1 MDQEKKIKIIL
12 GSGFA
17 LLLLGVLY
25 LFFNRGGASSSEE
38 EEEVSARAIDSAE
51 VSISDIMQH
60 GTTSPRE
67 YASYHPED
75 TEAPLTAEAI
85 APDQSPYEN
94 SENIAKL
101 QEQLRKNMQAQTQVY
116 TQPRPQSSYRQEA
129 PDPTYEPS
137 IPQPRTRSPRIQ
149 AQPQTKEDRQADLPT
164 EATNIPEAPQ
174 SHSRFNS
181 GMRTGTGGIKVIVLG
196 EQELKNDSP
205 LKLVLAQ
212 SVTLEGTNIPKG
224 TALYGI
230 VHTANGR
237 MLVNVS
243 TIQYRDRSFA
253 VSLSA
258 YDRDGLKGINVG
270 VPESTDTSVQ
280 EVAEEAAQR
289 TGIISGAVGAVAGTI
304 SGIFR
309 RKGSSNTII
318 IKSNYQLSLR

>member
-1 MDQEKKIKIIL
+1 
-12 GSGFA
+12 
-17 LLLLGVLY
+17 
-25 LFFNRGGASSSEE
+25 
-38 EEEVSARAIDSAE
+38 
-51 VSISDIMQH
+51 
-60 GTTSPRE
+60 
-67 YASYHPED
+67 
-75 TEAPLTAEAI
+75 
-85 APDQSPYEN
+85 
-94 SENIAKL
+94 
-101 QEQLRKNMQAQTQVY
+101 
-116 TQPRPQSSYRQEA
+116 
-129 PDPTYEPS
+129 
-137 IPQPRTRSPRIQ
+137 
-149 AQPQTKEDRQADLPT
+149 
-164 EATNIPEAPQ
+164 
-174 SHSRFNS
+174 
-181 GMRTGTGGIKVIVLG
+181 MRTGTGGIKVIVLG

-212 SVTLEGTNIPKG
+212 SVTLEWTTIPKG

>member
-12 GSGFA
+12 GSVFA

-25 LFFNRGGASSSEE
+25 LFLNRGGASSSA

-60 GTTSPRE
+60 GASSPRE
-67 YASYHPED
+67 YASYRPED

-94 SENIAKL
+94 SEDIAKL
-101 QEQLRKNMQAQTQVY
+101 QEQLRKNMQTQTQVY
-116 TQPRPQSSYRQEA
+116 TQPREQSSYRQEA
-129 PDPTYEPS
+129 PAQTYAPS
-137 IPQPRTRSPRIQ
+137 IPQPQPSSPRIQ
-149 AQPQTKEDRQADLPT
+149 AQPQTKEDRLADLPT

-174 SHSRFNS
+174 SRSRFNS

-212 SVTLEGTNIPKG
+212 SVTLEGTTIPKG

-270 VPESTDTSVQ
+270 VPENTDTSVQ

>member
-1 MDQEKKIKIIL
+1 MDQQKKIKIIL
-12 GSGFA
+12 GSIFG
-17 LLLLGVLY
+17 LLLLGVFY
-25 LFFNRGGASSSEE
+25 MFFNRGTSSSI

-60 GTTSPRE
+60 GAPSSIE
-67 YASYHPED
+67 YASYRPEE
-75 TEAPLTAEAI
+75 TEAPITAEAI
-85 APDQSPYEN
+85 DPDQSPYEK
-94 SENIAKL
+94 SEDITKL
-101 QEQLRKNMQAQTQVY
+101 QEQLRKNMQAQKQDY
-116 TQPRPQSSYRQEA
+116 TQPRNQSSYKQEA
-129 PDPTYEPS
+129 PPPTYEVS
-137 IPQPRTRSPRIQ
+137 SPQPHPSPSLPQPLPSKDRIIE
-149 AQPQTKEDRQADLPT
+149 QPI
-164 EATNIPEAPQ
+164 ATAPEAPQ
-174 SHSRFNS
+174 RQSRFNS
-181 GMRTGTGGIKVIVLG
+181 GIRTGIGGIKVIVLG
-196 EQELKNDSP
+196 EQELKNEAP

-212 SVTLEGTNIPKG
+212 SITLEGTTIPKG

-243 TIQYRDRSFA
+243 TIQYRDRSFV

-270 VPESTDTSVQ
+270 TPESTDTSVQ

-289 TGIISGAVGAVAGTI
+289 TGIISGAVGTIAGTI

>member
-1 MDQEKKIKIIL
+1 MDQQKKIKIIL
-12 GSGFA
+12 GSIFG
-17 LLLLGVLY
+17 LLLLGVFY
-25 LFFNRGGASSSEE
+25 MFFNRGTSSV

-60 GTTSPRE
+60 GAPSSRE
-67 YASYHPED
+67 YASYRPEE
-75 TEAPLTAEAI
+75 TEAPITAEAI
-85 APDQSPYEN
+85 DPDQSPYQK
-94 SENIAKL
+94 SEDITKL
-101 QEQLRKNMQAQTQVY
+101 QEQLRKNMQAQKQDY
-116 TQPRPQSSYRQEA
+116 TQPRNQSSYKQEA
-129 PDPTYEPS
+129 PPPTYEVS
-137 IPQPRTRSPRIQ
+137 SPQPHPSPALPQPLPSKDRIIE
-149 AQPQTKEDRQADLPT
+149 QPIDPA
-164 EATNIPEAPQ
+164 PEAPQ
-174 SHSRFNS
+174 RQSRFNS
-181 GMRTGTGGIKVIVLG
+181 GIRTGIGGIKVIVLG
-196 EQELKNDSP
+196 EQELKNEAP

-212 SVTLEGTNIPKG
+212 SITLEGTTIPKG

-243 TIQYRDRSFA
+243 TIQYRDRSFV

-270 VPESTDTSVQ
+270 TPESTDTSVQ

-289 TGIISGAVGAVAGTI
+289 TGIISGAVGTVAGTI

>member
-12 GSGFA
+12 GSVFA

-38 EEEVSARAIDSAE
+38 EEVSARAIDSAE
-51 VSISDIMQH
+51 ISISDIMQY
-60 GTTSPRE
+60 GSASPRE
-67 YASYHPED
+67 YASYRPED
-75 TEAPLTAEAI
+75 TESPLTAEAI
-85 APDQSPYEN
+85 APDPSLYEN
-94 SENIAKL
+94 SEDIAKL
-101 QEQLRKNMQAQTQVY
+101 QEQLRKNMQTQTQVY
-116 TQPRPQSSYRQEA
+116 TQPRPQSSYRQEVTEQ
-129 PDPTYEPS
+129 TYEPR
-137 IPQPRTRSPRIQ
+137 IPQPHTSSPRIQ
-149 AQPQTKEDRQADLPT
+149 AQPQIKEDRDAALPT

-174 SHSRFNS
+174 SRSRFNS
-181 GMRTGTGGIKVIVLG
+181 GMRTRTGGINVIVLG

-212 SVTLEGTNIPKG
+212 SVTLEGTTIPKG
-224 TALYGI
+224 TVLYGI

-270 VPESTDTSVQ
+270 IPKSTDTSVQ
-280 EVAEEAAQR
+280 EVAEEAVQR

>member
-12 GSGFA
+12 GSVFA

-38 EEEVSARAIDSAE
+38 EEVSARAIDSAE

-60 GTTSPRE
+60 GAASPKE
-67 YASYHPED
+67 YASYRPED
-75 TEAPLTAEAI
+75 TEVPLTAEAI
-85 APDQSPYEN
+85 VPDQSPYEN
-94 SENIAKL
+94 SEDIAKL
-101 QEQLRKNMQAQTQVY
+101 QEQLRKNMQTQTQVY
-116 TQPRPQSSYRQEA
+116 AQTRKQSPYRQEA
-129 PDPTYEPS
+129 TPQTYEPS
-137 IPQPRTRSPRIQ
+137 IPQPRTSSPRIQ
-149 AQPQTKEDRQADLPT
+149 AQPQTKEDRAYDLLT

-174 SHSRFNS
+174 SRSRFNS

-212 SVTLEGTNIPKG
+212 SVTLEGTTIPKG

-270 VPESTDTSVQ
+270 VPENTDTSVQ

>member
-12 GSGFA
+12 GSVFA

-38 EEEVSARAIDSAE
+38 EVSARAIDSAE

-60 GTTSPRE
+60 GATSPRE
-67 YASYHPED
+67 YRPED
-75 TEAPLTAEAI
+75 NEVPLTAEAI

-94 SENIAKL
+94 SEDIAKL
-101 QEQLRKNMQAQTQVY
+101 QEQLRKNMQTQTQTY
-116 TQPRPQSSYRQEA
+116 TQPRNQSSYRQEA
-129 PDPTYEPS
+129 PAQTYTPS
-137 IPQPRTRSPRIQ
+137 IPQPHPSSPRIQ
-149 AQPQTKEDRQADLPT
+149 AQPQTKEDRDAALPT

-174 SHSRFNS
+174 SRSRFNS

-212 SVTLEGTNIPKG
+212 SVTLEGTTIPKG

>member
-1 MDQEKKIKIIL
+1 MDQQKKIKIIL
-12 GSGFA
+12 GSIFG
-17 LLLLGVLY
+17 LLLLGVFY
-25 LFFNRGGASSSEE
+25 MFFNRGTSSSI

-60 GTTSPRE
+60 GAPSSRE
-67 YASYHPED
+67 YASYRPEE
-75 TEAPLTAEAI
+75 TEAPITAEAI
-85 APDQSPYEN
+85 DPDQSPYEK
-94 SENIAKL
+94 SEDITKL
-101 QEQLRKNMQAQTQVY
+101 QEQLRKNMQAQKQDY
-116 TQPRPQSSYRQEA
+116 TQPRNQSSYKQEA
-129 PDPTYEPS
+129 PPPTYEVS
-137 IPQPRTRSPRIQ
+137 SPQPHPSPSLPQPLPSKDRIIE
-149 AQPQTKEDRQADLPT
+149 QPI
-164 EATNIPEAPQ
+164 ATAPEAPQ
-174 SHSRFNS
+174 RQSRFNS
-181 GMRTGTGGIKVIVLG
+181 GIRTGIGGIKVIVLG
-196 EQELKNDSP
+196 EQELKNEAP

-212 SVTLEGTNIPKG
+212 SITLEGTTIPKG

-243 TIQYRDRSFA
+243 TIQYRDRSFV

-270 VPESTDTSVQ
+270 TPESTDTSVQ

-289 TGIISGAVGAVAGTI
+289 TGIISGAVGTIAGTI

>member
-12 GSGFA
+12 GSVFA

-38 EEEVSARAIDSAE
+38 EEVSARAIDSAE

-60 GTTSPRE
+60 GAASPKE
-67 YASYHPED
+67 YASYRPED
-75 TEAPLTAEAI
+75 TEVPLTAEAI
-85 APDQSPYEN
+85 VPDQSPYEN
-94 SENIAKL
+94 SEDIAKL
-101 QEQLRKNMQAQTQVY
+101 QEQLRKNMQTQTQVY
-116 TQPRPQSSYRQEA
+116 VQTRKQSPYRQEA
-129 PDPTYEPS
+129 TPQTYEPS
-137 IPQPRTRSPRIQ
+137 IPQPRTSSPRIQ
-149 AQPQTKEDRQADLPT
+149 AQPQTKEDRAYDLLT

-174 SHSRFNS
+174 SRSRFNS

-212 SVTLEGTNIPKG
+212 SVTLEGTTIPKG

-270 VPESTDTSVQ
+270 VPENTDTSVQ

>member
-12 GSGFA
+12 GSVFA

-38 EEEVSARAIDSAE
+38 EEVSARAIDSAE
-51 VSISDIMQH
+51 VSISDIIQH
-60 GTTSPRE
+60 GAASPKE
-67 YASYHPED
+67 YASYRPED
-75 TEAPLTAEAI
+75 TEVPLTAEAI
-85 APDQSPYEN
+85 VPDQSPYEN
-94 SENIAKL
+94 SEDIAKL
-101 QEQLRKNMQAQTQVY
+101 QEQLRKNMQTQTQVY
-116 TQPRPQSSYRQEA
+116 VQTRKQSPYRQEA
-129 PDPTYEPS
+129 TPQTYEPS
-137 IPQPRTRSPRIQ
+137 IPQPRTSSPRIQ
-149 AQPQTKEDRQADLPT
+149 AQPQTKEDRAYDLLT

-174 SHSRFNS
+174 SRSRFNS

-212 SVTLEGTNIPKG
+212 SVTLEGTTIPKG

-270 VPESTDTSVQ
+270 VPENTDTSVQ